1 MVFECVEHVMLLCDM
16 NQRIQSD
23 SLSSTKTRVN
33 WFLAR
38 PSWSCAVYEPSS
50 SGDSWSNR
58 ISTRPSALLNLIW
71 RCCRRQ
77 RIFIFLTDFSLL
89 QRVLDPIPAAYG
101 WRQGTALNESPAY
114 CRALCEYWG
123 FGALLKG
130 TVEGVFAPLPATRT
144 LSSFALGAPCLSA
157 QPPPY
162 RLSYRSPILLLFYFN
177 PQPCDVIIYK
187 WRGICTIQT
196 PQWFLGKSGC
206 APSHTGKQDIYHDA
220 TENTEQRLC
229 CSVCFPLCQHIF
241 LVYGSITVM
250 ALLIIFS
257 PMT

>member
-157 QPPPY
+157 QPPPTDWATAPPY
-162 RLSYRSPILLLFYFN
+162 CYYFISTHNPVMWSYISDAESAPFRRHSDFWGRVAARHLTRANRTSIMMRRRIQNRDFAALFVFLSASTFS
-177 PQPCDVIIYK
+177 
-187 WRGICTIQT
+187 
-196 PQWFLGKSGC
+196 WFMV
-206 APSHTGKQDIYHDA
+206 Q
-220 TENTEQRLC
+220 
-229 CSVCFPLCQHIF
+229 
-241 LVYGSITVM
+241 
-250 ALLIIFS
+250 
-257 PMT
+257 